1 MDRQNP
7 ENTETLAE
15 NLRRWADGD
24 SLDMAAVELLIDHGE
39 WLTRPD
45 FQQNLEPYSN
55 SAGRPATAVDWQRIR
70 TALKRNAFPASSSA
84 VTVLHI
90 ALSLTTDHP
99 VNLMSVLGLD
109 ATNTAAVLRAL
120 AVATQHTDRI
130 TVTLAPRQLP
140 GWLKEGS

>member
-15 NLRRWADGD
+15 NLRTWADGD
-24 SLDMAAVELLIDHGE
+24 SLDMAAVELLITHGE

-45 FQQNLEPYSN
+45 FQRNLEPYFDAN
-55 SAGRPATAVDWQRIR
+55 GRPATAIYWQKVSG
-70 TALKRNAFPASSSA
+70 ALNRGSLPASSSA
-84 VTVLHI
+84 ATVLRI
-90 ALSLTTDHP
+90 ALSLTNSLP
-99 VNLMSVLGLD
+99 VDLSDVVGLD
-109 ATNTAAVLRAL
+109 AANTAAVLRAL